1 MFQFSSEQKNEE
13 PSKRRIGSKNQKT
26 RLSGWKRFKWTERGK
41 NVSCNFELNDH
52 FVTFQA
58 QDLSRL
64 PPIILVMVS
73 SVELQHLSVAEKASK
88 VTN

>member
-1 MFQFSSEQKNEE
+1 MFQFSSEQKNEV
-13 PSKRRIGSKNQKT
+13 PSKEELAQKTKKT
-26 RLSGWKRFKWTERGK
+26 RLSGSKRFKWTERGK

-73 SVELQHLSVAEKASK
+73 SVELQHLLVAEKTSK